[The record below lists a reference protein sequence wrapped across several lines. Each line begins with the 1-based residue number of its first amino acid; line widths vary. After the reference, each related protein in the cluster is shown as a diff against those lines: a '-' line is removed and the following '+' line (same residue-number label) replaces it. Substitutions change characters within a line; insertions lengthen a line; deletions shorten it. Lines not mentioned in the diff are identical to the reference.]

1 MHLLWIDEFSLIEI
15 AKLGSFSLAHSAISR
30 ALPFLLR
37 EDLCGYF
44 IGFESS
50 PDRED
55 SPSGRASRSLKPEKL
70 SGLASVYAIPVS
82 PARRDRVFVAE
93 VEVKAA
99 LRTVGNNA

>member
-1 MHLLWIDEFSLIEI
+1 LWIDEFSLIEI
-15 AKLGSFSLAHSAISR
+15 AKLGSLSLAHSAIPR

-50 PDRED
+50 PDRQNT
-55 SPSGRASRSLKPEKL
+55 PSGRASRKLKPEKL
-70 SGLASVYAIPVS
+70 SGMASVYTIPVS
-82 PARRDRVFVAE
+82 PARRDGASVAE

-99 LRTVGNNA
+99 LRTVRRNT